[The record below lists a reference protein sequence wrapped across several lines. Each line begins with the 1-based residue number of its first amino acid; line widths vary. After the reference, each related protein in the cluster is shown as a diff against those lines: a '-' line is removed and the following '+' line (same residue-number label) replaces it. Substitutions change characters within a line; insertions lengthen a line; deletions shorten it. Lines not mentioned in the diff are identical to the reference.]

1 MRWTMLS
8 RYDKRKQT
16 LITAASLLLDK
27 NLVWDDDLEQ
37 IREPLGRA
45 LLMESL
51 YEPKKTP
58 LLEIATN
65 LTREEFD
72 VSS

>member
-1 MRWTMLS
+1 MLT

-27 NLVWDDDLEQ
+27 NLIWDDDLEL

-51 YEPKKTP
+51 HDPKKTP
-58 LLEIATN
+58 LLEIAKKITQ
-65 LTREEFD
+65 EEFD
-72 VSS
+72 VSA